1 MKKIL
6 TLIMVSIICISLTG
20 CGNAK
25 TDNKDKNVTTD
36 ESGEKINNSE
46 ELNKDKTYNDFK
58 ISGISLKTE
67 NGSNMLTATIENIS
81 SKTTESGIYNIIF
94 TDKSGKEITKVA
106 VYINALS
113 PKETIEIKSS
123 INIDVISSYDFK
135 LEKA

>member
-1 MKKIL
+1 
-6 TLIMVSIICISLTG
+6 
-20 CGNAK
+20 
-25 TDNKDKNVTTD
+25 
-36 ESGEKINNSE
+36 
-46 ELNKDKTYNDFK
+46 
-58 ISGISLKTE
+58 
-67 NGSNMLTATIENIS
+67 MLTATIENIS